1 MKYIKKYLSLLF
13 LIILGIFFV
22 LSILDV
28 TEKNYDTNFNTEL
41 IDKHINSLE
50 ELGPHSIVQ
59 EDSNEEAVYYITS
72 VLDSYNLINEDTIT
86 KPAYQVQKFLTSA
99 NSYQRVYRKNVI
111 AHIPAN
117 GEKTDNVIMFM
128 AHLDSIST
136 GSGAS
141 DDSIACATMLEAI
154 RYYLDKMNNGYL
166 INNDLVFVFTNGEEH
181 GLLGATQ
188 FMSNFNKFN
197 NLIERIKFGVN
208 LESRGTSGTLIM
220 FETSKNNYNTIKL
233 FSEVNQNIFTSSV
246 ATFVYDM
253 MPNGTDY
260 STFKDYYQGLNFA
273 NILGGEDYHTQNDS
287 IENISNVYK
296 TQEAVLVDRLIENL
310 SNYNLESLYDSNES
324 AIFFSYLNITTIVYN
339 NIFNIVLAV
348 LLLILLITNIVLSVI
363 LNKEN
368 NIDKTLKAI
377 IVSVIGLVLSMLIA
391 LICYYLFQ
399 LFAALFNTI
408 DIHMVGSIT
417 YSNIPIVIGIGL
429 LVLAIS
435 SIVSYFGIKIFKI
448 EARDLT
454 RTQAYIHA
462 LLGII
467 LSFVLKE
474 ASYLFSLSGILLL
487 INEVVITIFKK
498 KNLDNYHF
506 ELLVIGL
513 YFPIIIPI
521 IFLATSALGLTM
533 SYVYA
538 LVFALAIFDLGIY
551 ISQYLNNLSLFR
563 FFKKNKK
570 EYTYSLEGGCYILVS
585 ALIIFLIVSIIKPNA
600 NVNLLGKQGNP
611 MLSYDDALIYVINE
625 DEYEY
630 RTYDLNAYPYLK
642 KYLPNMEY
650 NDGYYYSKTND
661 LGINMPIKSEM
672 NNNILNIDKY
682 DNSYVKLTFTNV
694 SNNTQINVNDNIIIT
709 DYDIKENFTLTLL
722 TDCKV
727 SINSGSCD
735 IEYRE
740 FFIDYYELIPNGYD
754 SNEKLHFNLWLI
766 DKYKFN

>member
-22 LSILDV
+22 SSILDV

-59 EDSNEEAVYYITS
+59 KDSNEKAVNYITS
-72 VLDSYNLINEDTIT
+72 VLDSYSLVNEDTIA
-86 KPAYQVQKFLTSA
+86 KPAYQVQNFLTPA

-117 GEKTDNVIMFM
+117 SERTDNVIMFM

-154 RYYLDKMNNGYL
+154 RYYLDKMNSGYL
-166 INNDLVFVFTNGEEH
+166 LNNDLVFVFTNGEEH

-188 FMSNFNKFN
+188 FMNKFNKFN

-296 TQEAVLVDRLIENL
+296 TQEAVLLDRLIEHL

-324 AIFFSYLNITTIVYN
+324 AIFFSYLNITTVVYDN
-339 NIFNIVLAV
+339 VFNIILAIM
-348 LLLILLITNIVLSVI
+348 LLILLITNIVLSIV
-363 LNKEN
+363 LNKEKN
-368 NIDKTLKAI
+368 LIKTLKAI
-377 IVSVIGLVLSMLIA
+377 LVTITGLVFSMLIT

-399 LFAALFNTI
+399 LLAALFNTI

-417 YSNIPIVIGIGL
+417 YSNIPIVIGIGF
-429 LVLAIS
+429 LVLSIS
-435 SIVSYFGIKIFKI
+435 SIVSYLGIKLFKI
-448 EARDLT
+448 EARDLI
-454 RTQAYIHA
+454 RTQAYTHA

-487 INEVVITIFKK
+487 INEVLITIFKK
-498 KNLDNYHF
+498 NNLDNYHF

-538 LVFALAIFDLGIY
+538 LVFAVAIFDLGIY
-551 ISQYLNNLSLFR
+551 ISQYLNNLSLIR

-570 EYTYSLEGGCYILVS
+570 EYIYSLEGGCYILVS
-585 ALIIFLIVSIIKPNA
+585 ALIIFLIVSIIRPNA
-600 NVNLLGKQGNP
+600 NVNLLGKQGNS

-625 DEYEY
+625 DEFEY
-630 RTYDLNAYPYLK
+630 RAYDLNAYPYLK
-642 KYLPNMEY
+642 KYLPSMEY
-650 NDGYYYSKTND
+650 KDGYYYSKAND
-661 LGINMPIKSEM
+661 FGINKPIKSEIS
-672 NNNILNIDKY
+672 NNILTINKY
-682 DNSYVKLTFTNV
+682 ETSYVMLTFKNVDDNTNI
-694 SNNTQINVNDNIIIT
+694 TVNSDGISTN
-709 DYDIKENFTLTLL
+709 YEIKDGFTLTLL
-722 TDCKV
+722 ND
-727 SINSGSCD
+727 SIILCNFGGCD
-735 IEYRE
+735 VEYRE
-740 FFIDYYELIPNGYD
+740 YFIDYNELIPDGYD
-754 SNEKLHFNLWLI
+754 INEKLHFNLWLI
-766 DKYKFN
+766 SKYKF